1 MSCVNSIAREYKLKT
16 ARRLEPSGRPV
27 CYGFVSV
34 FYLAVSQ
41 SRRFSRRNKTLC
53 QKTPTTDSVRHP
65 SVVAAARGHSP
76 APKALLQSFCHHFY
90 RATLYQRG
98 ICYGLLSVR
107 PFLTSPCYI
116 TEITPHHR
124 PGILV
129 LCCQR
134 SPQNSTGNTP
144 CEVAKCG
151 VGWGKINDFGQIT
164 CYIQRTVQDRRTV
177 SIKVEQKVA
186 CALSNS
192 DIADDLG

>member
-16 ARRLEPSGRPV
+16 ARRLEPSGRPI

-65 SVVAAARGHSP
+65 PVVAAARGHSS
-76 APKALLQSFCHHFY
+76 APKALLQQFCHHFY

-98 ICYGLLSVR
+98 ICYGPLSVR
-107 PFLTSPCYI
+107 LSVTSPCYI

-124 PGILV
+124 PGMLV

-144 CEVAKCG
+144 RRGRQMQVW
-151 VGWGKINDFGQIT
+151 WGKMNDFGQIT
-164 CYIQRTVQDRRTV
+164 SYIQRTVQDRRTV
-177 SIKVEQKVA
+177 SIKFEQEVE
-186 CALSNS
+186 CTLSNGN
-192 DIADDLG
+192 IANDLQ